1 MDPALKQRLIG
12 AAVLVALA
20 VIFLPM
26 LIGGPE
32 PTATRRSEVS
42 LDMPPAPERPLQ
54 TREIPLTLPVPA
66 AAPAAPP
73 ASRPVDP
80 DAIVTVDANAA
91 PRIDARPEDQ
101 PTPTPAP
108 RAEAPVAV
116 AATPA
121 AAPPA
126 AIDAAAPV
134 AAATPAVAAPAEPAG
149 TRFVVNLGSYGNA
162 ANAEALRIRLRD
174 AGLKVYGEP
183 IQIDGRPATRLRA
196 GPYASRAEA
205 EAARVEA
212 RRQQADVT
220 AAVVVLEGSAPGP
233 APARPVGAGF
243 AVQVGA
249 LASESEANTLAGRL
263 RGAGFSAYVER
274 AQTDSGT
281 LWRVRAGPE
290 LQRDR
295 AERLREEIR
304 TKLRLDGLV
313 VAHP

>member
-32 PTATRRSEVS
+32 PTATRRSDVS
-42 LDMPPAPERPLQ
+42 LDMPPAPDRPMQ
-54 TREIPLTLPVPA
+54 TREIPLMLPVPEA
-66 AAPAAPP
+66 TTP
-73 ASRPVDP
+73 ASPRPVNP
-80 DAIVTVDANAA
+80 DAIVTIDADVA
-91 PRIDARPEDQ
+91 PRVDARPEDEL
-101 PTPTPAP
+101 PVATAPPPEAAPSVAAATPAASVAAPPTPAP
-108 RAEAPVAV
+108 RAD
-116 AATPA
+116 AAT
-121 AAPPA
+121 
-126 AIDAAAPV
+126 
-134 AAATPAVAAPAEPAG
+134 AVSG

-162 ANAEALRIRLRD
+162 ANAEALRVRLRD

-183 IQIDGRPATRLRA
+183 IQIDGKPATRLRA

-205 EAARVEA
+205 EAARTEA
-212 RRQQADVT
+212 RRQQADVP
-220 AAVVVLEGSAPGP
+220 AAVVILDSDAPGG
-233 APARPVGAGF
+233 APARPAVASGF

-249 LASESEANTLAGRL
+249 LKSESEANTLAGRL
-263 RGAGFSAYVER
+263 RTAGFSAYVER

-304 TKLRLDGLV
+304 AKLRLDGLV
-313 VAHP
+313 VSHP

>member
-1 MDPALKQRLIG
+1 MAMDPALKQRLIG

-32 PTATRRSEVS
+32 PTATRRSDVS

-54 TREIPLTLPVPA
+54 TREIPLTLPTP
-66 AAPAAPP
+66 APP
-73 ASRPVDP
+73 PSTTPRTVDP
-80 DAIVTVDANAA
+80 DAVVAIDADVA
-91 PRIDARPEDQ
+91 PRVDARPEDEPSVAQ
-101 PTPTPAP
+101 VPDPAP
-108 RAEAPVAV
+108 AVAV
-116 AATPA
+116 ATPAGSTPA
-121 AAPPA
+121 AS
-126 AIDAAAPV
+126 
-134 AAATPAVAAPAEPAG
+134 TPAVAAPAPAAAPAADAGG
-149 TRFVVNLGSYGNA
+149 TRFVVNLGSYGNR
-162 ANAEALRIRLRD
+162 ANAEALRVRLRD

-183 IQIDGRPATRLRA
+183 IQIDGKPATRLRA

-205 EAARVEA
+205 EAARTEA
-212 RRQQADVT
+212 RRQQSDVP
-220 AAVVVLEGSAPGP
+220 ASVVVLDADAPGG
-233 APARPVGAGF
+233 APARPAVATGF

-249 LASESEANTLAGRL
+249 LKSESEANALAGRL

-304 TKLRLDGLV
+304 ATLRLDGLV
-313 VAHP
+313 VSHP

>member
-42 LDMPPAPERPLQ
+42 LDMPAAPERPLQ

-66 AAPAAPP
+66 AAPAPRA
-73 ASRPVDP
+73 ADP
-80 DAIVTVDANAA
+80 DAVVTINADVA
-91 PRIDARPEDQ
+91 PCIDARPEDEPPVA
-101 PTPTPAP
+101 PTPPPEALPTVAVATPPAPAVMPATSTPAAPTPAP
-108 RAEAPVAV
+108 APVV
-116 AATPA
+116 G
-121 AAPPA
+121 
-126 AIDAAAPV
+126 
-134 AAATPAVAAPAEPAG
+134 G

-162 ANAEALRIRLRD
+162 ANAEALRLRLRD

-205 EAARVEA
+205 EAARNEA
-212 RRQQADVT
+212 RRTQADVP
-220 AAVVVLEGSAPGP
+220 AAVVILDSDAPGG
-233 APARPVGAGF
+233 APAKPAVAGGF

-249 LASESEANTLAGRL
+249 LKSEGEANTLAGRL
-263 RGAGFSAYVER
+263 RNAGFSAYVER

-295 AERLREEIR
+295 AERLREDIR
-304 TKLRLDGLV
+304 AKLRLDGLV
-313 VAHP
+313 VSHP